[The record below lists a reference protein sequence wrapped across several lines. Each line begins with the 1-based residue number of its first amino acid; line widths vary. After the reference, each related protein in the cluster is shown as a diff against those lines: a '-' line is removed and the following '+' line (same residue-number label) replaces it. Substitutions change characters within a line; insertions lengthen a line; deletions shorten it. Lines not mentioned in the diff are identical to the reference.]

1 MPTADLSAL
10 GKSTIGKRTPTILF
24 LLSLLLTLL
33 GTYTRQR
40 KVQQQNIPLNPLII
54 FQATL
59 RGHLAYTYHLCRHL
73 TRYYT
78 LPLLA
83 IGLLVPPFLPLV
95 LILCSAVIS
104 VDYARL
110 QPHMSLSEYIL
121 CSLLDD
127 CAYEVGVVLGCI
139 KYRTWKPLLP
149 IIHIKRKNR

>member
-1 MPTADLSAL
+1 M
-10 GKSTIGKRTPTILF
+10 GKRTPGLLF
-24 LLSLLLTLL
+24 LAALLLTLL
-33 GTYTRQR
+33 GTYIRWR
-40 KVQQQNIPLNPLII
+40 KLQQQTIPLNPLII

-59 RGHLAYTYHLCRHL
+59 RSHLAYTYQLCRHF

-95 LILCSAVIS
+95 LILCSIVIS
-104 VDYARL
+104 VDYIRL
-110 QPHMSLSEYIL
+110 RPHMCLHVYAL

-149 IIHIKRKNR
+149 SIHIKRKHR